1 MSNFC
6 FILWFKHQ
14 RRSTI
19 NLLNKIFI
27 SDWSELCPF
36 YDIIFGCP
44 HRVKDWFIFL
54 PVLGILLPPNRFLSL
69 SVAYQ
74 LFPPMCLS
82 SLLTCCFHFYSVIY
96 FLHSAVHLSSL
107 LMCTNNISLLLLK
120 VILPFVHLNVSFK
133 LTLFNYIFCHF
144 TLIIILNILQIAS
157 ILLYKSCDITNV
169 ILFSGEIL
177 LIKAWKMFWWIWIF
191 ILHFQAHLSWFHI
204 LIHILQTFL
213 LASLPEL
220 AFWKP
225 HLW

>member
-1 MSNFC
+1 MTSSLDVLTGSKTDLFFFLSWAFC
-6 FILWFKHQ
+6 FLPIDSYLFQLLISCFHQ
-14 RRSTI
+14 CVFHHCW
-19 NLLNKIFI
+19 L
-27 SDWSELCPF
+27 
-36 YDIIFGCP
+36 
-44 HRVKDWFIFL
+44 
-54 PVLGILLPPNRFLSL
+54 
-69 SVAYQ
+69 VA
-74 LFPPMCLS
+74 
-82 SLLTCCFHFYSVIY
+82 FHFYSVIY

-225 HLW
+225 H